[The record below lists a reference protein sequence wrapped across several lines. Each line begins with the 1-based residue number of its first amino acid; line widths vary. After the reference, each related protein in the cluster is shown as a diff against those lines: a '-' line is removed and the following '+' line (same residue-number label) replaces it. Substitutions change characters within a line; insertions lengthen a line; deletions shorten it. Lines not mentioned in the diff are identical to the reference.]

1 MTESKIEKCGLLFS
15 TCIVIILLLAGTAQA
30 QSQGPGIFRAG
41 AARIEITPQPE
52 ANGTPPLGKYA
63 HEKLYVRAIV
73 LDNGVTRAVLIG
85 ADQINLTQDVWVAAS
100 KMIADELKCPV
111 ENIVMSGT
119 HSHSARDSAPGVKGL
134 PNTLLDAV
142 RQAKDRLQPARV
154 GFGKG
159 ACYLNVNRDVIN
171 PKSRLW
177 TQDANPDGPTDK
189 TVSVIKLETP
199 TGEPI
204 AVYANYAMHPVNLYL
219 GGIVSADF
227 PGAMCRYV
235 EQIYDDKAVVIYA
248 QSPMGDQNPL
258 YLRASTV
265 AMLRRGGQ
273 KYTGQPLVR
282 EEVEAEIREGRRPMV
297 PLDARAADDIEKWI
311 EAEGMVLG
319 EEVLRIMQNMKDFTS
334 EVRLSGATKTITC
347 PGRKR
352 TDKGREGQPGSYAD
366 ADPVNIRLGLLG
378 IGETAIGMLN
388 ADMYTMIGQGV
399 KKRSPLANLILV
411 PFADGGTNSGYIPTD
426 DAYGR
431 YTFQVL
437 SSQLKPGC
445 AETTIQNGLLELLKQ
460 YVHPEK

>member
-1 MTESKIEKCGLLFS
+1 MGKFGRLFS
-15 TCIVIILLLAGTAQA
+15 ACVLILLLLAGVAHAQA
-30 QSQGPGIFRAG
+30 SATGNLRAG
-41 AARIEITPQPE
+41 AARIDITPQPE

-73 LDNGVTRAVLIG
+73 LDNGATRAALIG
-85 ADQINLTQDVWVAAS
+85 ADQSNITPEVWLGAS
-100 KMIADELKCPV
+100 KLIAEELKCPA
-111 ENIVMSGT
+111 ENIIMSGT
-119 HSHSARDSAPGVKGL
+119 HSHSARDSNPGAKEL
-134 PNTLLDAV
+134 PNTLLEAV
-142 RQAKDRLQPARV
+142 RQAKAKLQPAV
-154 GFGKG
+154 IGFGKG
-159 ACYLNVNRDVIN
+159 TCYLNVNRDVIN
-171 PKSRLW
+171 PKTRLW
-177 TQDANPDGPTDK
+177 TQDANLDGPTDK
-189 TVSVIKLETP
+189 TVSVIKFETP
-199 TGEPI
+199 AGEPI

-227 PGAMCRYV
+227 PGAMSRYI

-282 EEVEAEIREGRRPMV
+282 EEVEVEIREGRRAMV
-297 PLDARAADDIEKWI
+297 PLDAKAADDIEKWI
-311 EAEGMVLG
+311 EAEGMVLA
-319 EEVLRIMQNMKDFTS
+319 EEVLRIMQNTTDVTGQ
-334 EVRLSGATKTITC
+334 VRLWGATKTVTC

-352 TDKGREGQPGSYAD
+352 TDKGREGKAGTYVD
-366 ADPVNIRLGLLG
+366 ADPVNIRLGLIG
-378 IGETAIGMLN
+378 IGEIAIGMLN

-399 KKRSPLANLILV
+399 KRRSPLADLILV
-411 PFADGGTNSGYIPTD
+411 PFANGRADSGYIPTD

-445 AETTIQNGLLELLKQ
+445 AETAIQNGLLELLKQ
-460 YVHPEK
+460 YVRPEK